1 MKVRIHTTNMNQVKK
16 PQRFDFFLTNII
28 INALSSQKVNY
39 IFFFLKAR
47 HSAHKMVKSTHT
59 NTIST
64 NNIHN
69 IYILHHLKS
78 SRGYSFML
86 FSYNL

>member
-1 MKVRIHTTNMNQVKK
+1 MNQVKK

-39 IFFFLKAR
+39 TIFFLKAG
-47 HSAHKMVKSTHT
+47 HSAHEMVKSTHT
-59 NTIST
+59 STIPTS
-64 NNIHN
+64 NIHN
-69 IYILHHLKS
+69 RYLLHHLKP

-86 FSYNL
+86 SSYNL